1 MPVELVNKD
10 PRYSKVHL
18 IDHAPLGYLRLAA
31 EVQAAHRPGPVL
43 SRSRD
48 KQQLFGVLKWQARQ
62 LAGLD
67 AVERVT
73 VYDAVVFAPPGGD
86 VKDRPAT
93 LPAAWFDVAGAGRD
107 QLAGGGSRGTRR
119 SRLAGPRRGA
129 DREGAPSAPG
139 RRAERAPGR
148 RWGQDPPR
156 PVPVQLFRRRRPC
169 PGRRGVGLP
178 SRLV

>member
-10 PRYSKVHL
+10 PRYFKVHL
-18 IDHAPLGYLRLAA
+18 IDPAPLGYLHLAA

-43 SRSRD
+43 RRSRD

-93 LPAAWFDVAGAGRD
+93 LPAAWFDVAV
-107 QLAGGGSRGTRR
+107 LAETSSPETAREVRAAPAWQA
-119 SRLAGPRRGA
+119 LAA
-129 DREGAPSAPG
+129 ALT
-139 RRAERAPGR
+139 ERARRVHQVAARNVRRVGDVDKTRPG
-148 RWGQDPPR
+148 
-156 PVPVQLFRRRRPC
+156 LF
-169 PGRRGVGLP
+169 L
-178 SRLV
+178 STI